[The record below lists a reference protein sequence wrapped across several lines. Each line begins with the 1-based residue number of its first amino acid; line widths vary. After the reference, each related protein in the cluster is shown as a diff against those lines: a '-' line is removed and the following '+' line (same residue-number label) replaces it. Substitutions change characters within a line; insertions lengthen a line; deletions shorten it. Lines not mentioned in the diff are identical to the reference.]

1 MPCPDLGGESNEGH
15 AVLLPPVK
23 KRLRAAGEQ
32 RLEPRLISV
41 PGEGEW
47 PLPSNLSFSANYP
60 NQASE
65 IDIVAIRP
73 PGVRVIEVKHWW
85 SRWIDWN
92 RDLVEYES
100 YKLHSRIYESSSGQY
115 SRSRPHERLLIR
127 QHAVGG

>member
-1 MPCPDLGGESNEGH
+1 MKATPFSCRPLTNVCGH
-15 AVLLPPVK
+15 KAL
-23 KRLRAAGEQ
+23 Q
-32 RLEPRLISV
+32 RLVPRLISV

-85 SRWIDWN
+85 SHWIDWN

-127 QHAVGG
+127 QHAVSG